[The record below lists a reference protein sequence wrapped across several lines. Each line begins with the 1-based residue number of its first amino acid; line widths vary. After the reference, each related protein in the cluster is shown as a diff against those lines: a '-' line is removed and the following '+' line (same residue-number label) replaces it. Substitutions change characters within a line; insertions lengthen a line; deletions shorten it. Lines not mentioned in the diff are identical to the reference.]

1 MISTTSSGSF
11 KNTEQFLKSMQ
22 KLNVMAVMEKCG
34 QNGVVALRSATPSNS
49 GKASTSWDYKVS
61 RKGAVYEIVWTNSD
75 IEDGFP
81 VAVMLQYG
89 HGTGTGGY
97 IQGQDYI
104 NPAIK
109 PVFDEIATEVWKA
122 VTAA

>member
-1 MISTTSSGSF
+1 VLSLTSTGSF
-11 KNTEQFLKSMQ
+11 KNTESFLKSMQ
-22 KLNVMAVMEKCG
+22 KIDIMDILDKCG
-34 QNGVVALRSATPSNS
+34 QDGVAALGLATPTDS
-49 GKASTSWDYKVS
+49 GMASTSWYYEVS
-61 RKGAVYEIVWTNSD
+61 KDGSVYDITWFNSD
-75 IEDGFP
+75 VEDGFA
-81 VAVMLQYG
+81 VAIMLQYG

-109 PVFDEIATEVWKA
+109 PIFDQIEAEVWKA